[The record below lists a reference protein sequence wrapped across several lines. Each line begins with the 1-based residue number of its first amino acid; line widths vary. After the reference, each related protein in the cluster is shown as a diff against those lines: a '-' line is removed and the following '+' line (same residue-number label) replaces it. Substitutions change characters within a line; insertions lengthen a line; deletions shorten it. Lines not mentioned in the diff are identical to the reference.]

1 MEYVYKFF
9 GGSKMF
15 MALVVLGLGSAG
27 AWFGKLS
34 EAGWITMALAA
45 LTIYGAGNALD
56 KFIPRPGGPNGP
68 KDAN

>member
-27 AWFGKLS
+27 AWF
-34 EAGWITMALAA
+34 ITMALAA